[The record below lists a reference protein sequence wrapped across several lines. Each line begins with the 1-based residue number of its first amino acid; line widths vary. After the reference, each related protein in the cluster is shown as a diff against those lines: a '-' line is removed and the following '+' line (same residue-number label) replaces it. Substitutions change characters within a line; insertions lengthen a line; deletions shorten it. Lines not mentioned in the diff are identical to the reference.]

1 MTTRKP
7 PLRFVPTLTEVVQS
21 PGVPMGGSAYQS
33 EQLRLALQELAPIL
47 EAELRNA
54 LQEVV
59 KKQLNAFETQLQSQ
73 VDKTV
78 KLTISQFM
86 ESFGSRPR

>member
-7 PLRFVPTLTEVVQS
+7 PLRFVPTLTEVVQ
-21 PGVPMGGSAYQS
+21 PPAVTPAGSAYQS

-54 LQEVV
+54 LQETVQ
-59 KKQLNAFETQLQSQ
+59 KQLSAFEAQLQSQ
-73 VDKTV
+73 VDNTV